1 MIELYFIG
9 ALLFSL
15 LVGQFGRIELFG
27 KLVNGYIQDPFV
39 FLFLVF
45 LMRQY
50 GLMPLR
56 NIARHKAALFFALT
70 VLLSFVLS
78 LSDYSLVS
86 NAVALLYLV
95 RIALY
100 VLLGVYL
107 HTLYNRKKTV
117 VKGVERLLGFFS
129 IGLLLFS
136 VVQYFFFS
144 DFWGLY
150 AYGWDPHL
158 YRMSAT
164 YIDVYVAAAIYGIF
178 SLYWYRKQK
187 LVLSL
192 LFMTC
197 LVFTF
202 SRSAYVSF
210 ILSVLVFFLL
220 QKKWKELS
228 AVLIIFVLFVVLVPK
243 PFGEGVS
250 LLRTASVNSRMR
262 DYQMGI
268 TIAQKK
274 PILGYGYNR
283 IRYAKEKLDL
293 AKIDDRSHA
302 VSSFHS
308 SFLIIL
314 VTTGIVGF
322 VLSLFLLFQYGM
334 HNRAFMPILLYICSM
349 SLFDNV
355 LLHAFVL
362 LPVILIGALSYQ
374 SSLE

>member
-1 MIELYFIG
+1 MG
-9 ALLFSL
+9 A
-15 LVGQFGRIELFG
+15 
-27 KLVNGYIQDPFV
+27 
-39 FLFLVF
+39 
-45 LMRQY
+45 
-50 GLMPLR
+50 
-56 NIARHKAALFFALT
+56 
-70 VLLSFVLS
+70 
-78 LSDYSLVS
+78 
-86 NAVALLYLV
+86 
-95 RIALY
+95 
-100 VLLGVYL
+100 
-107 HTLYNRKKTV
+107 
-117 VKGVERLLGFFS
+117 ERLLGFFS

-136 VVQYFFFS
+136 VVQYLFFS

-150 AYGWDPHL
+150 ALGWDPHL

-164 YIDVYVAAAIYGIF
+164 YIDVYVAAAMYGVF

-187 LVLSL
+187 ILLAL
-192 LFMTC
+192 LFMGC

-210 ILSVLVFFLL
+210 LLSALLFFILK
-220 QKKWKELS
+220 KKWKELTVVV
-228 AVLIIFVLFVVLVPK
+228 ALFALLVVLVPK

-268 TIAQKK
+268 TMAQKK
-274 PILGYGYNR
+274 PIFGYGYNR

-293 AKIDDRSHA
+293 AKVDDRSHA

-314 VTTGIVGF
+314 VTTGVVGL
-322 VLSLFLLFQYGM
+322 VSSLFLLFQYGM
-334 HNRAFMPILLYICSM
+334 NNRGFAPILFYVCSM

-355 LLHAFVL
+355 LLHAFIL
-362 LPVILIGALSYQ
+362 LPIILIGAQDDQ

>member
-15 LVGQFGRIELFG
+15 LAGQFGRIELFG

-39 FLFLVF
+39 FLFLIF
-45 LMRQY
+45 LIRQY
-50 GLMPLR
+50 GFTPLR
-56 NIARHKAALFFALT
+56 NMVRHTAALLF
-70 VLLSFVLS
+70 VLAVFLSFVLS
-78 LSDYSLVS
+78 LFDYPPVS
-86 NAVALLYLV
+86 NMVAFLYLA
-95 RIALY
+95 RITLY
-100 VLLGVYL
+100 VFLGIYL
-107 HTLYNRKKTV
+107 HTLYRRKKTV
-117 VKGVERLLGFFS
+117 VAGVEKLLGHFS
-129 IGLLLFS
+129 IGLLLIS
-136 VVQYFFFS
+136 VIQYLFFS

-150 AYGWDPHL
+150 ALGWDPHL

-178 SLYWYRKQK
+178 SLYWYRRQK
-187 LVLSL
+187 MLLALS
-192 LFMTC
+192 FMTC

-210 ILSVLVFFLL
+210 ILSVLVFFVL
-220 QKKWKELS
+220 QKKWRELMV
-228 AVLIIFVLFVVLVPK
+228 ALALFALLMVLVPK

-262 DYQMGI
+262 DYRMGI
-268 TIAQKK
+268 MMAQKK
-274 PILGYGYNR
+274 PLLGYGYNR

-293 AKIDDRSHA
+293 AKVDDRSHS

-314 VTTGIVGF
+314 VTTGAVGL
-322 VLSLFLLFQYGM
+322 VSLLFLIIQYGM
-334 HNRAFMPILLYICSM
+334 RNRGFAPILLYVCSM

-362 LPVILIGALSYQ
+362 LPLILMGALSHQ